1 MFIKKDEHT
10 QAARLFS
17 FLALGEEIAHHCAKQ
32 QARQSDNRAMQRF
45 LKSQARQE
53 KNHQIMFKYG
63 ELLLTPKGSPCEPAV
78 QPLQEY
84 KHLLNE
90 AIEKN
95 DFAETLLGQQVILEG
110 LGEVVLKNIDFG
122 MSNRN
127 FGYKKIRH
135 LILTQEQAHHDF
147 GIRKLNHAVQN
158 DLEEQTR
165 LSARAQDYLHLI
177 EKMLDNLYSLFEHFN
192 YDASSYNHQVKDALP
207 SWVKAQT

>member
-53 KNHQIMFKYG
+53 RNHQIMFKYG

-78 QPLQEY
+78 QPLLEY
-84 KHLLNE
+84 KRLLNE

-147 GIRKLNHAVQN
+147 GLRKLNHSVQN
-158 DLEEQTR
+158 DIEAQTR
-165 LSARAQDYLHLI
+165 LSIRAQDYLHLI
-177 EKMLDNLYSLFEHFN
+177 EKMLDDLYSLFEYFK
-192 YDASSYNHQVKDALP
+192 YDASSYNHQVVDSLP
-207 SWVKAQT
+207 TWVKAQA